1 MLLRSVNDAVDMGP
15 ENLPSLRASVV
26 YHGDTQEAALI
37 VGQAE
42 FQWNNPNNSDPV
54 TMAIGVRRAGRH
66 PLKTDISQE
75 GIAFGGRGRLTFSL
89 ITDLVDGDVI
99 DCFAGCP
106 SGFGATFQANGF
118 IVLIM

>member
-1 MLLRSVNDAVDMGP
+1 MLLRSVNDSVDMGP

-42 FQWNNPNNSDPV
+42 FQWNNPNNSDPI
-54 TMAIGVRRAGRH
+54 TMAVGVRRAGRH
-66 PLKTDISQE
+66 PLTTAINQVQVPVE
-75 GIAFGGRGRLTFSL
+75 GRARLTFPL
-89 ITDLVDGDVI
+89 VTDLVDGDVI

-106 SGFGATFQANGF
+106 GGFGATFQANGF
-118 IVLIM
+118 LVLIL